1 MIVVNFIIIVR
12 FLISL
17 SYEVK
22 GIDVRVCGYFI
33 LNFVLLWFI
42 FKNVDLF
49 GEDVYVMFKIGDDM
63 R

>member
-1 MIVVNFIIIVR
+1 MVVNFGLIFR
-12 FLISL
+12 FLIGL

-22 GIDVRVCGYFI
+22 GVNVLVCGYFI
-33 LNFVLLWFI
+33 LYFVLLWFI
-42 FKNVDLF
+42 FKSVDLF